1 MSKMAKKM
9 IAVICGSVAVFIAIA
24 AGVYGVMGLAGFLPF
39 ALGLLL
45 GGGLNVLKV
54 ALLDRS
60 IAKAETAGE
69 HAVVRQFQIQYLI
82 RFFLTA
88 LAFLI
93 AVFVPFIDLWG
104 VGAAILTM
112 PIAAYSMKIFAKND
126 E

>member
-9 IAVICGSVAVFIAIA
+9 ITVICASVAVFILIA
-24 AGVYGVMGLAGFLPF
+24 AGVYGFLGRAGFFPF

-54 ALLDRS
+54 VLLDRS
-60 IAKAETAGE
+60 IAKAEAIGE
-69 HAVVRQFQIQYLI
+69 HAVARQFQVQYLL

-88 LAFLI
+88 AAFLI

-104 VGAAILTM
+104 VGAAIITM
-112 PIAAYSMKIFAKND
+112 PIAAYSMRIFAKND